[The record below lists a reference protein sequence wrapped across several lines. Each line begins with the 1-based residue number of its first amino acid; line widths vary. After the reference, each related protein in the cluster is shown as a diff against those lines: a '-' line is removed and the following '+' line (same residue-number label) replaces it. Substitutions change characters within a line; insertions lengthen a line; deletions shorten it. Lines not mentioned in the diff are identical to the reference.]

1 MNKKRI
7 KIKKSEQLTLNEQV
21 CLADVKSPFVVELA
35 YSFHSKDDV
44 FLILDL
50 MTGGDLSFHLCQK
63 GMFSK
68 NECLYYGA
76 RIMLG
81 LQALHDK
88 GYVYRDLKP
97 ENCLLSEDG
106 RVKLTDLGLA
116 VKVTPNLHGAAGT
129 RGYWAPEMFKR
140 DKNGKRMSY
149 NHIVDWFSF
158 GCMLAE
164 FISGINPF
172 RSEKALEFGLAKK
185 PLMTMDSDVSQK
197 DKKKDDRK
205 RQKVRQ
211 ELNCVYGCGSG
222 FYESFTHICPNVT
235 ALTGKGH

>member
-1 MNKKRI
+1 MKIMNKKRI
-7 KIKKSEQLTLNEQV
+7 KLKKSEQLTINEQI
-21 CLADVKSPFVVELA
+21 CLADVKSPFVVSLA
-35 YSFHSKDDV
+35 YSFHSQEDV

-63 GMFSK
+63 GLFSK
-68 NECLYYGA
+68 KECLYYGA

-81 LQALHDK
+81 LQALHER

-97 ENCLLSEDG
+97 ENCLMSEDG

-129 RGYWAPEMFKR
+129 RGYWAPEMLKR
-140 DKNGKRMSY
+140 DKNGKRMNY
-149 NHIVDWFSF
+149 DHMVDWFSF

-172 RSEKALEFGLAKK
+172 RSEKALNFGLAKK
-185 PLMTMDSDVSQK
+185 PMSRLDSDMSKKESK
-197 DKKKDDRK
+197 DERK
-205 RQKVRQ
+205 RQKVRS
-211 ELNCVYGCGSG
+211 LICVQKACVNSLDDLMK
-222 FYESFTHICPNVT
+222 
-235 ALTGKGH
+235 LT

>member
-21 CLADVKSPFVVELA
+21 CLADVRSPFVVELA
-35 YSFHSKDDV
+35 YSFHSQDDV

-63 GMFSK
+63 GLFSK
-68 NECLYYGA
+68 KECLYYGA

-116 VKVTPNLHGAAGT
+116 VKVTHNLHGAAGT
-129 RGYWAPEMFKR
+129 RGYWAPEMLRR

-149 NHIVDWFSF
+149 DHMVDWFSF

-172 RSEKALEFGLAKK
+172 RSEKALNFGLSKN
-185 PLMTMDSDVSQK
+185 MSMQTECSDLSEK
-197 DKKKDDRK
+197 EKKKDDRK
-205 RQKVRQ
+205 RQKVW
-211 ELNCVYGCGSG
+211 LDVPNAPVYRYCLTFFISVP
-222 FYESFTHICPNVT
+222 YRKRPLT
-235 ALTGKGH
+235 ALH

>member
-1 MNKKRI
+1 MKIMNKKRI
-7 KIKKSEQLTLNEQV
+7 KLKKSEQLTLNEQV
-21 CLADVKSPFVVELA
+21 CLADVRSPFVVELA
-35 YSFHSKDDV
+35 YSFHSNEDV

-68 NECLYYGA
+68 KECLYYGA

-129 RGYWAPEMFKR
+129 RGYWAPEMLQR
-140 DKNGKRMSY
+140 DANGKRMSY
-149 NHIVDWFSF
+149 NHMVDWFSF

-172 RSEKALEFGLAKK
+172 RSEKALNFGLAKAK
-185 PLMTMDSDVSQK
+185 TLHKQSSDVSGSGK

-205 RQKVRQ
+205 REKVKVR
-211 ELNCVYGCGSG
+211 LV
-222 FYESFTHICPNVT
+222 
-235 ALTGKGH
+235 

>member
-1 MNKKRI
+1 M
-7 KIKKSEQLTLNEQV
+7 S
-21 CLADVKSPFVVELA
+21 ELA

-50 MTGGDLSFHLCQK
+50 MTGGDLSFHLMLK
-63 GMFSK
+63 GLFSK
-68 NECLYYGA
+68 KECQYYGA

-97 ENCLLSEDG
+97 ENCLMSEDG

-116 VKVTPNLHGAAGT
+116 VKISPNLHGAAGT
-129 RGYWAPEMFKR
+129 RGYWAPEMLRR

-149 NHIVDWFSF
+149 NQMVDWFSF

-172 RSEKALEFGLAKK
+172 RSERALNFGLEKMSQRLK
-185 PLMTMDSDVSQK
+185 TNESDVSEK
-197 DKKKDDRK
+197 KEKKDERK
-205 RQKVRQ
+205 RQKVS
-211 ELNCVYGCGSG
+211 LNPTQPSHL
-222 FYESFTHICPNVT
+222 SHLITNRSLSPSH
-235 ALTGKGH
+235 H